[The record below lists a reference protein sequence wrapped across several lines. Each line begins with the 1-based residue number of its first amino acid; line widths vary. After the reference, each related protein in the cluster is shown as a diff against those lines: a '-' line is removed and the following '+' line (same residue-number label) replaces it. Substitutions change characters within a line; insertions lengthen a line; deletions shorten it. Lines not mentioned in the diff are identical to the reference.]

1 MYKNKELIGSYL
13 LPDFDNINMN
23 EMYLMNHAH
32 FTGDED
38 LEEHT
43 VHDIIG
49 IIGEIS
55 SDDLY
60 YINNVLDTNF

>member
-1 MYKNKELIGSYL
+1 MYKNKELVGSYL
-13 LPDFDNINMN
+13 LPDFDSMNIN

-32 FTGDED
+32 FAGDEN
-38 LEEHT
+38 LEERT